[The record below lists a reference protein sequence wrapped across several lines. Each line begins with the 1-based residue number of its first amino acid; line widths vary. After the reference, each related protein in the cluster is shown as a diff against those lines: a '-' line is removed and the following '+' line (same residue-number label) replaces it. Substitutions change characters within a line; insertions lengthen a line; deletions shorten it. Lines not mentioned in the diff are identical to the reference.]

1 MLTVLSVERLAAE
14 DEHRLQKEVVLEAGV
29 IP

>member
-1 MLTVLSVERLAAE
+1 MLMVLSVERLTAE
-14 DEHRLQKEVVLEAGV
+14 DEHRRQKEVVLEAGV